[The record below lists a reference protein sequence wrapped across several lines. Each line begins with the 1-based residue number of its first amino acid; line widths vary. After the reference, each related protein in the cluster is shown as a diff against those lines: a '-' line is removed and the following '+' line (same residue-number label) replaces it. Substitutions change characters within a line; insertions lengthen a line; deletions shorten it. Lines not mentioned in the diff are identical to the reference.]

1 MKYTCTFVHP
11 KTRERR
17 QVIVD
22 VPTSEIVGLEEQR
35 ELIGK
40 ACALRRAY
48 RDVPRGFLHDQVEHL
63 QLH

>member
-1 MKYTCTFVHP
+1 VKYVCTFEHP
-11 KTRERR
+11 KTHQRR

-22 VPTSEIVGLEEQR
+22 VPPDEIAGLEEQH

-48 RDVPRGFLHDQVEHL
+48 RDVPRGFLHDQVERVR
-63 QLH
+63 LH